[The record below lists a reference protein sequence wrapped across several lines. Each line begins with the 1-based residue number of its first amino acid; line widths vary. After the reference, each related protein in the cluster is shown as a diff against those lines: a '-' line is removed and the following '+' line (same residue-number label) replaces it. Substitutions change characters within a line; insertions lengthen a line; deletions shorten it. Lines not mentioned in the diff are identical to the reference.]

1 MLKNQECSEL
11 IQRVTHSIDSVESID
26 IDRVLRDV
34 REFSIARITGI
45 LDRQS
50 IRRSYESIR
59 DGFDQANDRKHDPR
73 DTEAPRSNYQKL
85 QIGGNSGM
93 DTRRTLG
100 RFLRILYNPIFR
112 DDIYGLRDAFI
123 KVSRL
128 RNKLYGLPD
137 DFAVEGTTDGLFTC
151 ARIHQYPRGGGFMV
165 PHRDLFSRL
174 ATNASDLSYFQVF
187 FLITEKGTDYQ
198 KGGGYI
204 ELDEKRY
211 LFEDYT
217 LAGDIVIYDGR
228 TMHGVEDID
237 PLHPLELDQFGG
249 RAAGFVSLFKHLQ
262 GGGNEYAKMSTEAV
276 EKYISN
282 H

>member
-1 MLKNQECSEL
+1 MILN
-11 IQRVTHSIDSVESID
+11 RTYV
-26 IDRVLRDV
+26 V
-34 REFSIARITGI
+34 REAICYLNSVAGTNYSDTNKNTQNSIFI
-45 LDRQS
+45 LLD
-50 IRRSYESIR
+50 
-59 DGFDQANDRKHDPR
+59 
-73 DTEAPRSNYQKL
+73 
-85 QIGGNSGM
+85 SGY
-93 DTRRTLG
+93 TL
-100 RFLRILYNPIFR
+100 
-112 DDIYGLRDAFI
+112 DDLKSVVD
-123 KVSRL
+123 K
-128 RNKLYGLPD
+128 KW
-137 DFAVEGTTDGLFTC
+137 E
-151 ARIHQYPRGGGFMV
+151 QW
-165 PHRDLFSRL
+165 
-174 ATNASDLSYFQVF
+174 
-187 FLITEKGTDYQ
+187 KGTDYQ